1 MDSLPLV
8 CGCNACISI
17 EEEDGDF
24 VPSAEMYVHDDIDDE
39 RTIDEEE
46 ALEQEQQDEG
56 ELDDLMK
63 VRARDF
69 N

>member
-1 MDSLPLV
+1 
-8 CGCNACISI
+8 
-17 EEEDGDF
+17 
-24 VPSAEMYVHDDIDDE
+24 MYVHDDIDDE

-63 VRARDF
+63 VRSRDF

>member
-1 MDSLPLV
+1 
-8 CGCNACISI
+8 
-17 EEEDGDF
+17 
-24 VPSAEMYVHDDIDDE
+24 MYVHDDIDDE